1 VINPD
6 TGELLFSVPGVVLG
20 PSLKRFETSEASALS
35 KARGIPEHD
44 RGFLWSPG
52 ELPWRNQ
59 LFIVTVHFV
68 GWTTAAIQVN
78 LSASGPITSWE
89 TWSEESELRT
99 KAAHDALL
107 SEVLG
112 ERRSFSWGNVSS
124 AYDQRSCNSSIF
136 ISYRASP
143 AR

>member
-20 PSLKRFETSEASALS
+20 PSLKRFDISEASALS

-44 RGFLWSPG
+44 REFLWSPG

-59 LFIVTVHFV
+59 LFFVTVHFR
-68 GWTTAAIQVN
+68 GWATAGIQIM
-78 LSASGPITSWE
+78 LSASEFGTSWE
-89 TWSEESELRT
+89 TWEEDELRRKT
-99 KAAHDALL
+99 AHDALL

-124 AYDQRSCNSSIF
+124 EFNQRSCCSSIF
-136 ISYRASP
+136 TSYRASP